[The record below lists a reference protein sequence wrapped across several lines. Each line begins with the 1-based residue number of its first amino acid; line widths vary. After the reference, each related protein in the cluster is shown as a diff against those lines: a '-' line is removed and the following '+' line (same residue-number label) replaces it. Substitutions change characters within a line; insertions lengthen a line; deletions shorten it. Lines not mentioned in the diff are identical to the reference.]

1 MRAVI
6 QRVLS
11 ASVEVDGA
19 VISSIKTGLLLLLGI
34 HTSDKDSDIDYII
47 SKTIG
52 LRIFEDQNGVMNLSA
67 LETDSEILMVS
78 QFTLYGDVRKGKR
91 PSYSE
96 AMPPEQASVM
106 YEKFIS
112 EFRLK
117 YPKVKSGIF
126 GADMKVSLVNSGPVT
141 ILLDSSKIF

>member
-19 VISSIKTGLLLLLGI
+19 VISSIKNGLLLLLGI
-34 HTSDKDSDIDYII
+34 HSSDTDSDIDYII

-67 LETDSEILMVS
+67 AEKDYEILIVS

-91 PSYSE
+91 PSYSD
-96 AMPPEQASVM
+96 AMPPDKASAF

-117 YPKVKSGIF
+117 YPKVKVGIF